1 MFLSSSGDLTLPLA
15 SLYLLRLTR
24 TPTYIGPRCSQ
35 VESVVLFD
43 RSVLLS
49 GHRSFPPLDV
59 DSSSSCLTT
68 VFTYACGWQRLA
80 MVAHCPSYTLV
91 VEHFLSLAGS
101 TPQPRVPCS
110 VSSVSP
116 RGGRERC
123 PRGSHGMSCR
133 WWVALPGSDEHLLSL
148 AGSTPQPHVPCS
160 DVLRYPRGRRVLLPS
175 GVAACF
181 CRTRDQRADR
191 VQSAQPTER

>member
-91 VEHFLSLAGS
+91 VEHLLSLAGS
-101 TPQPRVPCS
+101 TPQPR
-110 VSSVSP
+110 
-116 RGGRERC
+116 
-123 PRGSHGMSCR
+123 
-133 WWVALPGSDEHLLSL
+133 
-148 AGSTPQPHVPCS
+148 VPCS